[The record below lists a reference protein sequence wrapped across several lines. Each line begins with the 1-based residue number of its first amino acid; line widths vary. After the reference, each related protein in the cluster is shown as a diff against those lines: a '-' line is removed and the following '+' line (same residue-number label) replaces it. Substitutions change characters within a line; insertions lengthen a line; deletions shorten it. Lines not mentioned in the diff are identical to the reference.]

1 MTQIKNIFI
10 DMDGVLTNCHWA
22 ALRHHNLNPK
32 EWPKGKWT
40 GQIIEEMKS
49 YKFEWD
55 ALDFEFWAQLQK
67 TSLCDDLIHA
77 AHGLAGSPYV
87 FLLSRPTKNPGCY
100 AGKAAWVQ
108 NNLPEWI
115 HSNLILTGH
124 KELLANSHSLLIDDD
139 PNNCQK
145 FRDNGGLTIPVYRP
159 WNVGELPDS
168 HTLTALKLYF
178 QWEQF
183 VFYCKNE
190 VPDYES
196 EEFVTIGE
204 AFLARSAQRK
214 ILLEE

>member
-1 MTQIKNIFI
+1 MSQIKNIFI

-22 ALRHHNLNPK
+22 ALYHHGVYIGD
-32 EWPKGKWT
+32 WPVGKWT
-40 GQIIEEMKS
+40 GQLAETKID
-49 YKFEWD
+49 KFDWN
-55 ALDFEFWAQLQK
+55 DFDFAFWANLQK

-87 FLLSRPTKNPGCY
+87 FLLSRPTRNPQSY
-100 AGKAAWVQ
+100 SGKMTWVLK
-108 NNLPEWI
+108 NLPEWI
-115 HSNLILTGH
+115 HGNLILTEH
-124 KELLANSHSLLIDDD
+124 KELLANSHSLLIDDN

-159 WNVGELPDS
+159 WNLGELSDS
-168 HTLTALKLYF
+168 HVLTALKLYF

-190 VPDYES
+190 IPDYKS